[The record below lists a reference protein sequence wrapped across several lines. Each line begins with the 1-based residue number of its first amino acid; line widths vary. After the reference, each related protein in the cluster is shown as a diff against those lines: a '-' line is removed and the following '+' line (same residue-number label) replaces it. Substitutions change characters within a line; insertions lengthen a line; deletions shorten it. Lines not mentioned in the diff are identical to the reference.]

1 MKTRTQA
8 DRQGCWLDTG
18 LSAALV
24 LLAAWLPAGR
34 LLADELPIAT
44 VVDPTATVS
53 GTLFIC
59 GGGRMPDAALQR
71 FVDYA
76 GGASAQVVVITTA
89 SETAET
95 AEVEPRIDFWR
106 RARMGEMR
114 ILHTRS
120 REQANDPEFCQPLEN
135 ATGVWFIGGYQHR
148 LIDTY
153 RGTKVEQGIRGVLER
168 GGVVGGT
175 SAGAAVMSP
184 VMIKGGTTQAEVGE
198 GFGFLQGTVIDQHFL
213 KRKRQDRLLH
223 VLASHPKLVGIGIDE
238 GTVVVVRGRRLSVI
252 KESESN
258 VTTCLAPLDGRPAET
273 VTLKPGTELDLVA
286 LRRTASTRVQPRFRF
301 DDNQPA
307 PALVQGTLVL
317 TGGGDVPADA
327 TRRFIDA
334 CGGNEAA
341 IIVVTTADGDQ
352 PPPEAEATGWLTAA
366 GATQVCRIHARTPQE
381 AEDPAVLELLRTAG
395 GVWFTGGR
403 QWRLVDAFHDTAAE
417 RLFHEVLK
425 RGGAIGG
432 SAAGASIVAAY
443 LVRGNPLTN
452 KPMMAQGYEE
462 GFGFLPCTAV
472 DPFFSQRNR
481 FADMSELKQTYPQ
494 LVGLGLDEGTAI
506 VIRGQALE
514 VMGRNRVCV
523 FHRREPAA
531 EGQRDY
537 DVLAAGD
544 RYDLCERCRLSS
556 DEEDRDTIELAGG
569 SVFSTDDDPEPSTD
583 DAAADTAEP
592 KPQPALVCE

>member
-1 MKTRTQA
+1 MKTRTKA

-24 LLAAWLPAGR
+24 MLAAWLPAGR
-34 LLADELPIAT
+34 LLADES
-44 VVDPTATVS
+44 PTAADHAATVS

-71 FVDYA
+71 FIDYA
-76 GGASAQVVVITTA
+76 GGSSAHVVVITTA
-89 SETAET
+89 SETADS

-106 RARMGEMR
+106 RARMGEMTV
-114 ILHTRS
+114 LHTRS
-120 REQANDPEFCQPLEN
+120 RETANDPDFCKPFEN
-135 ATGVWFIGGYQHR
+135 ATGVWFIGGHQHR

-153 RGTKVEQGIRGVLER
+153 RGTKVEQAIRGVLER

-184 VMIKGGTTQAEVGE
+184 IMIKGGNPQAEVGE
-198 GFGFLQGTVIDQHFL
+198 GFGFLPGTVIDQHFL

-223 VLASHPKLVGIGIDE
+223 VLAIYPKLVGVGIDE
-238 GTVVVVRGRRLSVI
+238 GAVVVVRGRRLSVI
-252 KESESN
+252 KESESS
-258 VTTCLAPLDGRPAET
+258 VVTCLAPVDGRPAQI

-286 LRRTASTRVQPRFRF
+286 LRRTASTRVQPRWRF
-301 DDNQPA
+301 DDAQPA
-307 PALVQGTLVL
+307 PALAQGTLVL
-317 TGGGDVPADA
+317 AGGGDVPSDA

-334 CGGNEAA
+334 AGGNDAS
-341 IIVVTTADGDQ
+341 IVVVTTADGDQ
-352 PPPEAEATGWLTAA
+352 PPPEAKATGWLTAA
-366 GATQVCRIHARTPQE
+366 GANQVCRIHVRTPQE
-381 AEDPAVLELLRTAG
+381 AEDPAVLDLLRTAG

-417 RLFHEVLK
+417 RLFQEVLK

-462 GFGFLPCTAV
+462 GFGFLPCAAV

-481 FADMSELKQTYPQ
+481 FADMAELKQTYPQ

-506 VIRGQALE
+506 VVHGQALQ

-523 FHRREPAA
+523 FDRREPAPA
-531 EGQRDY
+531 GERDF

-544 RYDLCERCRLSS
+544 RYDLAERCRLGS
-556 DEEDRDTIELAGG
+556 DEGDRERIELAAGTV
-569 SVFSTDDDPEPSTD
+569 SSADEDNPEPGAD
-583 DAAADTAEP
+583 DTAADNAEP